1 MFRTLVLVVPKLSV
15 AVNVT
20 GVATKKAVGVP
31 VNVPFDDDKFTPYA
45 ARLIDD
51 EYVMVEAGGVSEVD
65 VARNPIGAV

>member
-1 MFRTLVLVVPKLSV
+1 VKEYQF
-15 AVNVT
+15 
-20 GVATKKAVGVP
+20 
-31 VNVPFDDDKFTPYA
+31 A